1 MPDDP
6 SLVGGRELRTFV
18 REVIADVLMVAP
30 EAVTPD
36 SRLVADLGA
45 ESIDF
50 LDLIFRIEEALGV
63 KIPPDRWSQ
72 FVAERLPDRNL
83 VTAITTETV
92 VEFAEREIRL
102 AGPPA

>member
-1 MPDDP
+1 MPNDP
-6 SLVGGRELRTFV
+6 SLVKESELQRLV

-50 LDLIFRIEEALGV
+50 LDLVFRIEEALGV
-63 KIPPDRWSQ
+63 KIPPERWSQ
-72 FVAERLPDRNL
+72 FVADRLPDRDL
-83 VTAITTETV
+83 ATAITTDIV
-92 VEFAEREIRL
+92 VEFAERESR
-102 AGPPA
+102 PPNRTV